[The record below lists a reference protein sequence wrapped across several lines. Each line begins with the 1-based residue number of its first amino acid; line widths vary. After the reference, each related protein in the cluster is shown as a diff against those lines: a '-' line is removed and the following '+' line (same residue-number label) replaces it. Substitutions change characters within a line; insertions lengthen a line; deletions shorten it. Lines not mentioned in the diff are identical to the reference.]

1 MGILNLTPDSF
12 FDGGKYLKLDDA
24 IAHSKQMVKDG
35 AKIIDIGGES
45 SRPFSKS
52 VSVKDELNRVLPV
65 VEALKSEINAPLSI
79 DTYKYEVAKECL
91 KAGVSILNDISAL
104 NADPRIASLVV
115 KYNSY
120 VVLMHMQGNPQNMQ
134 LNPSY
139 KNLISDIKS
148 FLHERIFFAKKKG
161 ISDEKIII
169 DPGLGFGK
177 TVNHNY
183 LILNQLSKFLDLNCP
198 ILVGPSRKSFIG
210 KKLKSEK
217 SNRLFGTAATIAISV
232 NNGAKIFRVHDVK
245 QMKDVITISDAI
257 ISTKEKNN

>member
-12 FDGGKYLKLDDA
+12 FDGGKYLEIDHA

-35 AKIIDIGGES
+35 ANIIDVGGES
-45 SRPFSKS
+45 SKPFSKS
-52 VSVKDELNRVLPV
+52 VSIKDELNRVLPV
-65 VEALKSEINAPLSI
+65 VEALKSEINVPLSI

-104 NADPRIASLVV
+104 NADSRIASLVV

-120 VVLMHMQGNPQNMQ
+120 VILMHMKGNPQNMQ

-139 KNLISDIKS
+139 KNLISDIKN
-148 FLHERIFFAKKKG
+148 FLQERISFAKKKG
-161 ISDEKIII
+161 ISDKKIII

-183 LILNQLSKFLDLNCP
+183 IILNQLSKFLDLNCP
-198 ILVGPSRKSFIG
+198 ILVGSSRKSFIG
-210 KKLKSEK
+210 KKLESVN
-217 SNRLFGTAATIAISV
+217 SDRLFGTAATIAISL

-245 QMKDVITISDAI
+245 QMKDVIAISNAI
-257 ISTKEKNN
+257 ILTKEKNN